1 VDHAEL
7 ERRFLHHPATEATSG
22 QHAHIRA
29 RCLTLADYL
38 NELLPEG
45 PEKVL
50 AVMHLEEVKM
60 WANAAIAQA
69 LGDQA
74 EGDRQAG
81 LERRHPTQIG

>member
-7 ERRFLHHPATEATSG
+7 ERRFLHHRATQATRG
-22 QHAHIRA
+22 QHDQVRA

-45 PEKVL
+45 PEKTL
-50 AVMHLEEVKM
+50 AIMHLEEVKM

-69 LGDQA
+69 M
-74 EGDRQAG
+74 
-81 LERRHPTQIG
+81 